1 MWFWKRFLFLNC
13 FRCASR
19 HLVSRFC
26 YFVFLLADFPYFC
39 LQELTSSQGM
49 EKEAFIRSINNIHYS
64 QNLPIKILSTERHV
78 SRKKL
83 MKTDEK
89 FKHIEHQFDPWHVAN
104 RILKK
109 KFATAKI
116 AAVCGN
122 KRYALYISFL
132 SL

>member
-1 MWFWKRFLFLNC
+1 
-13 FRCASR
+13 
-19 HLVSRFC
+19 
-26 YFVFLLADFPYFC
+26 
-39 LQELTSSQGM
+39 M

-89 FKHIEHQFDPWHVAN
+89 FKHIEHQFDPWHVAK

-116 AAVCGN
+116 AAVCDN
-122 KRYALYISFL
+122 KRYALYIST
-132 SL
+132 